1 MRRLSVSVG
10 CAHRL
15 ARAIEANDD
24 DGKLVL
30 PVNYSNENFT
40 LRGGLRVEGASD
52 LVRYSWR
59 PLRRWYIADNE
70 LRTCPN
76 GLLRASC
83 VPHTVTL
90 MGFFYLY
97 YALGLPSFFSI
108 VIALYLLF
116 TGANQFPL
124 VLKNNS
130 QTATVSLTLPLLS
143 QTPEKRSMLVGSSRS
158 QVRTCGRRWV
168 SVSV

>member
-1 MRRLSVSVG
+1 LSVG
-10 CAHRL
+10 RAHRL
-15 ARAIEANDD
+15 ARAIEANDN

-30 PVNYSNENFT
+30 PVNHNNENFT

-70 LRTCPN
+70 LRT

-83 VPHTVTL
+83 VPHHTVTL

-97 YALGLPSFFSI
+97 YALGLPSFLSI

-116 TGANQFPL
+116 TGTSTIPAPL
-124 VLKNNS
+124 
-130 QTATVSLTLPLLS
+130 
-143 QTPEKRSMLVGSSRS
+143 EK
-158 QVRTCGRRWV
+158 
-168 SVSV
+168 